1 MTERQIAILIDFEN
15 VGLESIQW
23 LFDQLSEVGRAIVK
37 RAYADWSKEIKARDD
52 MQRLGIEPIHLFRSP
67 SGKNA
72 SDIRLA
78 IDAIELMYQS
88 PVDTFVVVS
97 ADSDFVPLI
106 SRLRSAGK
114 TVFGA
119 GRRAAVSQTLI
130 HSCDRFFYLEE
141 ASKTPKAKK
150 KEPKS
155 LLARAM
161 QAAQDEEGK
170 VLGSKLRETLRRLDP
185 SFSFRDQGF
194 STFSKYLE
202 AQPGIGLTRTPGASD
217 VTVVSGTVSNDN
229 TSGDSWERRIDR
241 IWSARASKSGGSVGE
256 RTAATDAAKE
266 LGVSKLTES
275 PYPTL
280 KKLLDDSK
288 YLRNRWRRDGNKIN
302 RIV

>member
-1 MTERQIAILIDFEN
+1 MAERRIAILIDFEN

-23 LFDQLSEVGRAIVK
+23 LFDQVSEVGPTIVK
-37 RAYADWSKEIKARDD
+37 RAYTDWSKAAKVRDD
-52 MQRLGIEPIHLFRSP
+52 MLRLGIEPIHLFQSP

-72 SDIRLA
+72 SDIRLS

-97 ADSDFVPLI
+97 SDSDFVPLI

-141 ASKTPKAKK
+141 SKKTPKSKPAA
-150 KEPKS
+150 PKS

-170 VLGSKLRETLRRLDP
+170 VRGSKLRDTLQRLDP
-185 SFSFRDQGF
+185 SFSFRDQGY
-194 STFSKYLE
+194 STFSRYME
-202 AQPGIGLTRTPGASD
+202 AQPGVEVIRPTG
-217 VTVVSGTVSNDN
+217 
-229 TSGDSWERRIDR
+229 SGDITVIFSQMGSAKTTPDGWDREVDRSW
-241 IWSARASKSGGSVGE
+241 SKRAGRSGGSIGA
-256 RTAATDAAKE
+256 RSAAADAAKA
-266 LGVSKLTES
+266 LGFAKLVDSEH
-275 PYPTL
+275 PTL
-280 KKLLDDSK
+280 QKLLDDSQ
-288 YLRNRWRRDGNKIN
+288 LLTRRWRRDGNKIS
-302 RIV
+302 RI

>member
-1 MTERQIAILIDFEN
+1 
-15 VGLESIQW
+15 
-23 LFDQLSEVGRAIVK
+23 LSEVGRTIVK
-37 RAYADWSKEIKARDD
+37 RAYADWSKELKVHDD

-78 IDAIELMYQS
+78 IDAIDLMYQS

-106 SRLRSAGK
+106 SRLRSSCK

-141 ASKTPKAKK
+141 ASKTPKSKPAA
-150 KEPKS
+150 PKS

-161 QAAQDEEGK
+161 HAAQDEEGK
-170 VLGSKLRETLRRLDP
+170 VLGSKLRDTLQRLDP
-185 SFSFRDQGF
+185 SFNFRDQGF

-217 VTVVSGTVSNDN
+217 VTVVSGTALIDERGN
-229 TSGDSWERRIDR
+229 GWERLIDR
-241 IWSARASKSGGSVGE
+241 NWSDRARKSGGSIGG
-256 RTAATDAAKE
+256 RTAAADAAKA
-266 LGVSKLTES
+266 LGVSKLADSTQ
-275 PYPTL
+275 PTL
-280 KKLLDDSK
+280 QKLLDNSK
-288 YLRNRWRRDGNKIN
+288 YLASRWRREGNKIK
-302 RIV
+302 RI